1 MKIKQIIFFCF
12 LFSSGFSQ
20 ITNTR
25 KWRVT
30 ERDSL
35 DYALFLYEEKNYVM
49 ALPIVEKVNLNHP
62 KEDFIKYLYG
72 ICCLYRSDKHDEALK
87 ALADVYA
94 INDGIDMIEYDLAR
108 AYHYNYKFDEAIDFI
123 NKHLS
128 YKRIR
133 PDDE

>member
-1 MKIKQIIFFCF
+1 MRIFLLVF
-12 LFSSGFSQ
+12 LQFLVVLVFSQ

-62 KEDFIKYLYG
+62 K
-72 ICCLYRSDKHDEALK
+72 
-87 ALADVYA
+87 
-94 INDGIDMIEYDLAR
+94 
-108 AYHYNYKFDEAIDFI
+108 
-123 NKHLS
+123 
-128 YKRIR
+128 
-133 PDDE
+133 

>member
-1 MKIKQIIFFCF
+1 MRIFLLVF
-12 LFSSGFSQ
+12 LQFLVVLVFSQ

-72 ICCLYRSDKHDEALK
+72 ICCLYRSDST
-87 ALADVYA
+87 
-94 INDGIDMIEYDLAR
+94 M
-108 AYHYNYKFDEAIDFI
+108 
-123 NKHLS
+123 
-128 YKRIR
+128 R
-133 PDDE
+133 P